1 MKKLVSIVLVA
12 VLCLTLCIPALAA
25 GTVEAAYTGQSSNAD
40 VNITING
47 EVVHVY
53 LVDITFTSNPTFIYS
68 TGSKWDPENYQYVPT
83 ESATWTGEGSVKITN
98 HSDLPVNY
106 AVTAENVVPTYG
118 TLSIDVTGGTGTIE
132 KCNVGDTIG
141 SKNATATFKVSGTPT
156 VSEITA
162 QKLGE
167 ILVTITK

>member
-1 MKKLVSIVLVA
+1 M
-12 VLCLTLCIPALAA
+12 
-25 GTVEAAYTGQSSNAD
+25 
-40 VNITING
+40 
-47 EVVHVY
+47 
-53 LVDITFTSNPTFIYS
+53 
-68 TGSKWDPENYQYVPT
+68 
-83 ESATWTGEGSVKITN
+83 KITN